1 MKWHKVKITG
11 NEGKVRGVTLN
22 VYQIKLK
29 KTVII
34 NRPIQLM
41 YHSKSQMNHQNPQKR

>member
-1 MKWHKVKITG
+1 MKWHKGKITG

-34 NRPIQLM
+34 NRPIQLR
-41 YHSKSQMNHQNPQKR
+41 YHPKSQRKHQNPQKQ